1 VGENSGQKEFIT
13 EYANAAPPPKHT
25 EAANSQ
31 AISEV
36 RFPTSDLIYQRHSRE
51 PQQMG
56 VAIAAIRGPEAWRS
70 RICRQQTFQCVRDLA
85 HSLPLCVNTKRQSR
99 PQRRADNRYANE
111 TLSLAN
117 NAAQAVTISRP
128 RPSRFR
134 HSRKT
139 PI

>member
-1 VGENSGQKEFIT
+1 
-13 EYANAAPPPKHT
+13 
-25 EAANSQ
+25 
-31 AISEV
+31 
-36 RFPTSDLIYQRHSRE
+36 
-51 PQQMG
+51 MG

-85 HSLPLCVNTKRQSR
+85 HSPFMRKYQRQLR

-111 TLSLAN
+111 TLSAN
-117 NAAQAVTISRP
+117 NAAQAVTMRP

-134 HSRKT
+134 HSRNN